1 MEPTKPTKSTQ
12 KTGENSAPNT
22 ELLRQMVKLSNNS
35 AMTYDA
41 AKLLTNKLQKN
52 EMPKLLEWMYHANR
66 QNETK
71 NLGFGNPN
79 FKRW

>member
-12 KTGENSAPNT
+12 KTGESIAPNT
-22 ELLRQMVKLSNNS
+22 ELLRQMVKMSNNS

-41 AKLLTNKLQKN
+41 AKLLTNKLEKN
-52 EMPKLLEWMYHANR
+52 EMSKLLEWMYHANR
-66 QNETK
+66 QQETK
-71 NLGFGNPN
+71 NIGG